1 MTDWKKIRNKFSLK
15 TEMER
20 KIFNEKVKKLFQS
33 YRQRINQKNSKQEN
47 GNGIYD
53 RYVNPAITRNNVP
66 VFWEYDLNY
75 ETNPH
80 LMKRLGVNTTFNAG
94 AIKLNGKYLMVVRIE
109 GFDVKSIFGV
119 AESPNGVDQWR
130 FWDHPIVMPVN
141 DHPEMN
147 VYDIRLTQH
156 EDGWIYGLFCAE
168 RKDQSQ
174 PNDSSAAL
182 ASCGMARTKDLKNW
196 ERLSDL
202 KSKAAQQRNC
212 VLHPEFV
219 EGKYMIYTRP
229 QSAFIETGDSGIC
242 VGFSDSME
250 NASIDEEI
258 MMDPRTYHT
267 VKEVKNGQGPPPIKT
282 KKGWIHLAHGVRRTA
297 AGLRYTLYL
306 LLTDLEEPW
315 KVVKRPSGH
324 LIEPL
329 HDERVGDVSNVA
341 FSNGW
346 ILDDNGTVFIYYAS
360 SDTRMHVA
368 TTTSE
373 KLLDYVLNTPE
384 DAGRTQLCAAQRDEM
399 IVKNLAVLE
408 KNFPSI
414 QY

>member
-1 MTDWKKIRNKFSLK
+1 MNRS
-15 TEMER
+15 E
-20 KIFNEKVKKLFQS
+20 FNSKVKELFER
-33 YRQRINQKNSKQEN
+33 YNQRINQKNTKQLG

-53 RYVNPAITRNNVP
+53 RYVNPAITRNHIP

-94 AIKLNGKYLMVVRIE
+94 AIRLNGKYLMVVRVE

-119 AESPNGVDQWR
+119 AESPNGIDQWK
-130 FWDHPIVMPVN
+130 FWDHPVMMPVT
-141 DHPEMN
+141 DDPEMN

-168 RKDQSQ
+168 RKDHAQ

-182 ASCGMARTKDLKNW
+182 ASCGIARTRDLKRW
-196 ERLSDL
+196 ERLPDL
-202 KSKAAQQRNC
+202 KSNAAQQRNC

-219 EGKYMIYTRP
+219 NGKYMVYTRP

-242 VGFSDSME
+242 VGFTESME
-250 NASIDEEI
+250 NASIDEET

-282 KKGWIHLAHGVRRTA
+282 DQGWIHLAHGVRRTA

-306 LLTDLEEPW
+306 LLTDIKEPW
-315 KVVKRPSGH
+315 KVIRRPSGH
-324 LIEPL
+324 FIEPL
-329 HDERVGDVSNVA
+329 ADERVGDVSNVT

-346 ILDDNGTVFIYYAS
+346 ILDEDGTVFIYYAS

-368 TTTSE
+368 TTTLE

-384 DAGRTQLCAAQRDEM
+384 DAGRTQLCAVQRDAMVE
-399 IVKNLAVLE
+399 KNLEVMQNEFADI
-408 KNFPSI
+408 K
-414 QY
+414 Y

>member
-1 MTDWKKIRNKFSLK
+1 MNRVEFD
-15 TEMER
+15 
-20 KIFNEKVKKLFQS
+20 EKVKALFQS
-33 YRQRINQKNSKQEN
+33 YHQRINQKNKKQED

-53 RYVNPAITRNNVP
+53 RYIRPAITRNHVP
-66 VFWEYDLNY
+66 VFWEYDLDYNS
-75 ETNPH
+75 NPH

-94 AIKLNGKYLMVVRIE
+94 AIKLNGKYCMVVRTE
-109 GFDVKSIFGV
+109 GFDVKSIFAI
-119 AESPNGVDQWR
+119 AESPNGIDQWK

-141 DHPEMN
+141 ENPEMN

-168 RKDQSQ
+168 RKDESQ

-182 ASCGMARTKDLKNW
+182 ASCGIARTRDLKSW
-196 ERLSDL
+196 ERLHDL
-202 KSKAAQQRNC
+202 KSNAAQQRNC

-219 EGKYMIYTRP
+219 NGKYMIYTRP

-250 NASIDEEI
+250 EAEIDEEV

-282 KKGWIHLAHGVRRTA
+282 DKGWIHLAHGVRRTA

-306 LLTDLEEPW
+306 LLTDLNEPW
-315 KVVKRPSGH
+315 KVIKRPSGH
-324 LIEPL
+324 FIEPL
-329 HDERVGDVSNVA
+329 QDERVGDVSNVT

-346 ILDDNGTVFIYYAS
+346 ICDEDGKVFIYYAS

-368 TTTSE
+368 TTTVE

-384 DAGRTQLCAAQRDEM
+384 DAGRTQLCAAQRDAM
-399 IVKNLAVLE
+399 IEKNLDILKME
-408 KNFPSI
+408 FPELKL
-414 QY
+414 

>member
-1 MTDWKKIRNKFSLK
+1 
-15 TEMER
+15 MER
-20 KIFNEKVKKLFQS
+20 TVFNEKVNELFKNYNQL
-33 YRQRINQKNSKQEN
+33 INQRNSKQAH

-53 RYVNPAITRNNVP
+53 RYSNPAITRDLVP

-75 ETNPH
+75 ESNPH

-94 AIKLNGKYLMVVRIE
+94 AIKLNGKYLMVVRVE

-119 AESPNGVDQWR
+119 AESPNGIDQWK
-130 FWDHPIVMPVN
+130 FWDHPIAMPVN
-141 DHPEMN
+141 DDPEMN

-168 RKDQSQ
+168 RKDQSE

-182 ASCGMARTKDLKNW
+182 ASCGIARTKDLENW
-196 ERLSDL
+196 ERLPDL
-202 KSKAAQQRNC
+202 KSNAAQQRNC

-219 EGKYMIYTRP
+219 NEKYMIYTRP
-229 QSAFIETGDSGIC
+229 QSAFIDTGDSGIC
-242 VGFSDSME
+242 VGFSESME
-250 NASIDEEI
+250 NAIISEET

-282 KKGWIHLAHGVRRTA
+282 EKGWIHLAHGVRRTA

-306 LLTDLEEPW
+306 LLTDLHEPW
-315 KVVKRPSGH
+315 KVIKRPSGH
-324 LIEPL
+324 FIEPL
-329 HDERVGDVSNVA
+329 ADERVGDVSNVT

-346 ILDDNGTVFIYYAS
+346 ILDEDGSVFIYYAS

-368 TTTSE
+368 TTTVE
-373 KLLDYVLNTPE
+373 KLLDYVQNTPE
-384 DAGRTQLCAAQRDEM
+384 DAGRTQLCAAQRDSM
-399 IVKNLAVLE
+399 VKENLEFLNKA
-408 KNFPSI
+408 FPHI
-414 QY
+414 NY

>member
-1 MTDWKKIRNKFSLK
+1 
-15 TEMER
+15 MER
-20 KIFNEKVKKLFQS
+20 TVFNEKVNELFKN
-33 YRQRINQKNSKQEN
+33 YNRQINQKNSKQAH

-53 RYVNPAITRNNVP
+53 RYVNPAITRNHTP
-66 VFWEYDLNY
+66 VFWKYDLNY
-75 ETNPH
+75 DANPH

-94 AIKLNGKYLMVVRIE
+94 AIKLNGKYLMIVRVE

-119 AESPNGVDQWR
+119 AESPNGIDQWK

-141 DHPEMN
+141 NDPEMN

-182 ASCGMARTKDLKNW
+182 ASCGIARTKDLEIW
-196 ERLSDL
+196 ERLPDL
-202 KSKAAQQRNC
+202 QSNAAQQRNC

-219 EGKYMIYTRP
+219 NGKYMIYTRP

-250 NASIDEEI
+250 NAIIDQET

-282 KKGWIHLAHGVRRTA
+282 DKGWIHLAHGVRRTA

-306 LLTDLEEPW
+306 LLTDLDEPW
-315 KVVKRPSGH
+315 KVIKRPSGH
-324 LIEPL
+324 FIEPL
-329 HDERVGDVSNVA
+329 ADERVGDVSNVS

-346 ILDDNGTVFIYYAS
+346 ILDDDGTIFIYYAS

-368 TTTSE
+368 TTTVE
-373 KLLDYVLNTPE
+373 KLLDYVQNTPE
-384 DAGRTQLCAAQRDEM
+384 DAGRTQLCATQRDSM
-399 IVKNLAVLE
+399 VKENLEVL
-408 KNFPSI
+408 KNEFPGI
-414 QY
+414 EF